1 MSTTADIAA
10 LERQLDAPDPC
21 SRRAALAE
29 LAARASALCPPPAV
43 TGDVNMHCHSFFSY
57 HAAGWSPLR
66 IAWESRKR
74 GLLAAALCDFDVLD
88 GLDEF
93 LAAGR
98 LLGLRAAVHLE
109 TRAYLAPF
117 ADVDINSPGEPGVTY
132 SMGVG
137 FYQTFPDGAPQAHTL
152 AALRAGATRRNEEL
166 IARINARLPAIAL
179 DYRRDVLPL
188 TPKGVAT
195 ERHIIRAYAEAGRR
209 AFPDPAARASFW
221 APLLKAPP
229 EAVAALETDIPKFEE
244 AVRGALAKRGGIG
257 YQQPGLDAFPPIE
270 TFTAWVRSCGAIPAV
285 TWLDGTSGGEADCPR
300 LLDLLCGMGCA
311 TVALIPDRN
320 WNIKNPEER
329 AVKVARLDEL
339 VRESVARDLP
349 LIIGTEMN
357 KAGLPFA
364 DDLTGPVLA
373 RHAGVFRDGAR
384 FIVGHTLLGRYAD
397 MPCLGERARAA
408 FPSLRV
414 RNAFYTAVGALPPL
428 TDEGADRLLSAGPDR
443 AFEQLDRAVRHA
455 VAP

>member
-1 MSTTADIAA
+1 MSFNAA
-10 LERQLDAPDPC
+10 TLEKQLDHTDPA
-21 SRRAALAE
+21 RRHEALAR
-29 LAARASALCPPPAV
+29 LAAGAAERCPPPADA
-43 TGDVNMHCHSFFSY
+43 GDVNMHCHSFFSY
-57 HAAGWSPLR
+57 NADGWSPSR
-66 IAWESRKR
+66 IAWECRTR

-117 ADVDINSPGEPGVTY
+117 AAADINSPGEPGVTY
-132 SMGVG
+132 IMGTG
-137 FYQTFPDGAPQAHTL
+137 FYKTFPDGTPQAETL

-166 IARINARLPAIAL
+166 IARINAKLPAIAL

-209 AFPDPAARASFW
+209 AFPDPAVRAAFW
-221 APLLKAPP
+221 APLLKTAP
-229 EAVAALETDIPKFEE
+229 EAAAALETDVPKFEE
-244 AVRGALAKRGGIG
+244 AVRSALAKRGGIG
-257 YQQPGLDAFPPIE
+257 YQQPGLDTFPPAE
-270 TFTAWVRSCGAIPAV
+270 RFTAWVRACDAIPAV

-300 LLDLLCGMGCA
+300 LLDLLRGMGCA

-320 WNIKNPEER
+320 WNIKKPEEK
-329 AVKVARLDEL
+329 AVKVAKLDEL
-339 VRESVARDLP
+339 VRASAARDMP

-373 RHAGVFRDGAR
+373 RHAEIFRDGAR

-397 MPCLGERARAA
+397 MPYLGERACAA
-408 FPSLRV
+408 FPAIPD
-414 RNAFYTAVGALPPL
+414 RNAFFTAVGGLPAL
-428 TDEGADRLLSAGPDR
+428 TEAGAERLLEAGPDR
-443 AFEQLDRAVRHA
+443 AFDQLAQAARAT
-455 VAP
+455 P